1 MNASACNK
9 RTTAYVVFR
18 KSYPQTII
26 IIIIKCGLMLD
37 EMYFLC
43 STDNALPPPPMDWRQ
58 TTAQFIANG
67 NEQWQRWRYRCSTS
81 GYVKNR
87 KRMEQRQTKQ
97 KKKKYGKERTRER
110 GYNLVLEMLHESHTH
125 THADVLSHFFCL
137 PVASLPCAMFVSTI
151 FIIIVITIR
160 NGWKTNRIDQDMVW
174 RAVAFVAK
182 AHAADVHLIAF
193 WPASV
198 ACAAHNSARFANLN

>member
-1 MNASACNK
+1 MHCHHRQWTGDRRRPNLSQTAMSNGSDGGIDVAQVAMWRTEKGWSKGKQNK
-9 RTTAYVVFR
+9 
-18 KSYPQTII
+18 
-26 IIIIKCGLMLD
+26 
-37 EMYFLC
+37 
-43 STDNALPPPPMDWRQ
+43 N
-58 TTAQFIANG
+58 
-67 NEQWQRWRYRCSTS
+67 
-81 GYVKNR
+81 
-87 KRMEQRQTKQ
+87 
-97 KKKKYGKERTRER
+97 KKYGKERTRER

-125 THADVLSHFFCL
+125 TRGCALSFLLSPCGI
-137 PVASLPCAMFVSTI
+137 VALCNVRTI

>member
-125 THADVLSHFFCL
+125 TRGCALSFLLSPCGI
-137 PVASLPCAMFVSTI
+137 VALCNV
-151 FIIIVITIR
+151 
-160 NGWKTNRIDQDMVW
+160 RIDHFHYYCYYYSKRVKNQSNRPRYGLTCCGICGESTRCCCSSD
-174 RAVAFVAK
+174 RI
-182 AHAADVHLIAF
+182 L
-193 WPASV
+193 
-198 ACAAHNSARFANLN
+198 ARIGGVCGA